1 VACVVWFTSLNTVI
15 LTKHEFFVKNF
26 EQTLV
31 QAVESNRLRRFGR
44 LHEFLWKLFLL
55 SVRCPNQFF
64 CQNPAASS
72 DALLA
77 CSIDAVGFYMYGAA
91 SVPSMDSDDYDPIA
105 AALKE
110 DIGKGDITTEF
121 FVPEALHA
129 SGRIVAHEPAV
140 VAGTGTAAEIFRRID
155 PATDI
160 QIVRPDG
167 EAIVA
172 GDIVIEVRG
181 LARSILK
188 AERVALNFLQRLCGI
203 ATLTRQ
209 FVDAVGNQPAK
220 ILDTRKT
227 TPGLRVLEKAAVV
240 AGGGVN
246 HRSGL
251 FDMVLVKDN
260 HLAALGGLSGFAD
273 QIRQLRK
280 ERPNIRIEV
289 EADDLEQAR
298 AFVEIDG
305 IDVILLDNME
315 PAQIREA
322 LALRRN
328 NIKFEASG
336 GITLK
341 NVRRIAAT
349 GVDYISIGALT
360 NAARAVDLGLEMTH
374 VHG

>member
-1 VACVVWFTSLNTVI
+1 MNA
-15 LTKHEFFVKNF
+15 
-26 EQTLV
+26 
-31 QAVESNRLRRFGR
+31 
-44 LHEFLWKLFLL
+44 
-55 SVRCPNQFF
+55 
-64 CQNPAASS
+64 
-72 DALLA
+72 
-77 CSIDAVGFYMYGAA
+77 
-91 SVPSMDSDDYDPIA
+91 DDYDPIA

-129 SGRIVAHEPAV
+129 RGRIVAHESAV
-140 VAGTGTAAEIFRRID
+140 VAGTATAAEIFRKVD
-155 PATDI
+155 QATDV

-167 EAIVA
+167 EPVVA

-209 FVDAVGNQPAK
+209 FVDAVGNHPAK

-227 TPGLRVLEKAAVV
+227 TPGLRALEKAAVV

-273 QIRQLRK
+273 QIRRLRK
-280 ERPNIRIEV
+280 ERPNVRIEV

-298 AFVEIDG
+298 AFVEIED
-305 IDVILLDNME
+305 IDVILLDNMV

-349 GVDYISIGALT
+349 GIDYISIGALT
-360 NAARAVDLGLEMTH
+360 NAARAVDLGLEVTH
-374 VHG
+374 VHR

>member
-1 VACVVWFTSLNTVI
+1 M
-15 LTKHEFFVKNF
+15 
-26 EQTLV
+26 
-31 QAVESNRLRRFGR
+31 
-44 LHEFLWKLFLL
+44 
-55 SVRCPNQFF
+55 
-64 CQNPAASS
+64 NP
-72 DALLA
+72 
-77 CSIDAVGFYMYGAA
+77 
-91 SVPSMDSDDYDPIA
+91 DDYDPIA

-129 SGRIVAHEPAV
+129 SGRIVAHEPAII
-140 VAGTGTAAEIFRRID
+140 AGTGTVAEIFRRID

-160 QIVRPDG
+160 QIVRRDG
-167 EAIVA
+167 EAVVA

-209 FVDAVGNQPAK
+209 FVDAVGNHPAK

-227 TPGLRVLEKAAVV
+227 TPGLRALEKAAVV

-251 FDMVLVKDN
+251 YDMVLVKDN

-273 QIRQLRK
+273 QIRRLRK

-289 EADDLEQAR
+289 EADDLEQVR

-305 IDVILLDNME
+305 IDAILLDNMV

-349 GVDYISIGALT
+349 GVDFISIGALT
-360 NAARAVDLGLEMTH
+360 NAAHAVDLGLEMTH

>member
-1 VACVVWFTSLNTVI
+1 M
-15 LTKHEFFVKNF
+15 
-26 EQTLV
+26 
-31 QAVESNRLRRFGR
+31 
-44 LHEFLWKLFLL
+44 
-55 SVRCPNQFF
+55 
-64 CQNPAASS
+64 NP
-72 DALLA
+72 
-77 CSIDAVGFYMYGAA
+77 
-91 SVPSMDSDDYDPIA
+91 DDYDPIA

-121 FVPEALHA
+121 FVPDTLQAK
-129 SGRIVAHEPAV
+129 GRIVVHEPAV
-140 VAGTGTAAEIFRRID
+140 IAGTKAAAEIFRKVD
-155 PATDI
+155 PATDV
-160 QIVRPDG
+160 QIVHADSD
-167 EAIVA
+167 AVVA
-172 GDIVIEVRG
+172 GDVVIEVRG

-209 FVDAVGNQPAK
+209 FVDAVGNHPAK

-251 FDMVLVKDN
+251 YDMVLVKDN

-305 IDVILLDNME
+305 IDVILLDNMV

-349 GVDYISIGALT
+349 GIDYISIGALT
-360 NAARAVDLGLEMTH
+360 NSAPAVDLGLEMTH
-374 VHG
+374 NHS

>member
-1 VACVVWFTSLNTVI
+1 MTS
-15 LTKHEFFVKNF
+15 H
-26 EQTLV
+26 
-31 QAVESNRLRRFGR
+31 
-44 LHEFLWKLFLL
+44 
-55 SVRCPNQFF
+55 
-64 CQNPAASS
+64 
-72 DALLA
+72 
-77 CSIDAVGFYMYGAA
+77 
-91 SVPSMDSDDYDPIA
+91 DYDPIA
-105 AALKE
+105 AALRE
-110 DIGKGDITTEF
+110 DIGNGDITTEF
-121 FVPEALHA
+121 FVPETLRA
-129 SGRIVAHEPAV
+129 SGRIVTREPAI
-140 VAGTGTAAEIFRRID
+140 VAGTGTVAEIFRKVD
-155 PATDI
+155 AATDV
-160 QIVRPDG
+160 QIVNADG
-167 EAIVA
+167 KAVES
-172 GDIVIEVRG
+172 GDVVIEVRG

-188 AERVALNFLQRLCGI
+188 AERVALNFLQRLCGV

-209 FVDAVGNQPAK
+209 FVDAVGNHPAK

-227 TPGLRVLEKAAVV
+227 TPGLRALEKAAVV

-260 HLAALGGLSGFAD
+260 HLAALGGLAGFAD
-273 QIRQLRK
+273 QIRRLR
-280 ERPNIRIEV
+280 EQRPGIRIEV
-289 EADDLEQAR
+289 EADDLEQVR

-305 IDVILLDNME
+305 IDAILLDNMV

-360 NAARAVDLGLEMTH
+360 NSARAVDIGLEMTH
-374 VHG
+374 V